1 LKKFDFVR
9 HPTDHGQSVMTK
21 EMNYMYLSRF
31 IMMLS
36 MTVTMMAIS
45 PVKAEDVHSYARL
58 NQVSTPHLDLNLAVD
73 FEARKLK
80 GYATYTL
87 ARHDQTTQLYLDT
100 SDLTI
105 ERAELLVNEQWQPT
119 KFTLGDVHPSLGREL
134 IIDIGSV
141 AKQVR
146 IHYETAPSASGLQWL
161 TPEQTA
167 GKQHPFMFSQSQPIH
182 SRSWIP
188 IQDSPALRLTYNA
201 TITTPAGLLA
211 VMSAD
216 NSLSDERPGTYEFT
230 MPQPIPP
237 YLIAIAAG
245 DLAIK
250 SISDNVAVFA
260 EKYILDDAAWE
271 FADTPAMIEAT
282 EAMYGPY
289 RWDRYD
295 LLILPPSF
303 PFGGMENPRL
313 SFITPTVVAGDRS
326 LVNLIAH
333 ELAHSWSGNL
343 VTNASWRD
351 LWINEGFTSYVE
363 NRIMEA
369 LFGKR
374 RANMELALGYQDLMG
389 ELKRL
394 PPKDTILNIDLGM
407 RHPDDVFSQV
417 PYVKGQLFLVYLEQK
432 FGRDLFDK
440 FLRQYFD
447 DFAFQSISTAQFEAY
462 LKRELLDKKPNTVA
476 LSKIKEWLH
485 EPGLPEDAPKPTSD
499 AFNRVEQQMQR
510 WLKGGQLQTDEWTT
524 HEWLH
529 FINNLPLDI
538 SANNM
543 ARLDREFSL
552 TQSQNSEIAHA
563 WLKLAIVKKYEPA
576 RERLRSYLLSI
587 GRNKL
592 VSPLYRELAK
602 TPENLKW
609 AREVY
614 EQAKPGYHPLTQTV
628 NEALLYG
635 EN

>member
-1 LKKFDFVR
+1 M
-9 HPTDHGQSVMTK
+9 SVLRTLFISFIGVAAW
-21 EMNYMYLSRF
+21 LSTTTA
-31 IMMLS
+31 S
-36 MTVTMMAIS
+36 
-45 PVKAEDVHSYARL
+45 AEDVHSYARL
-58 NQVSTPHLDLNLAVD
+58 DQVSTPHLELNLNVD
-73 FEARKLK
+73 FANSKLQ
-80 GYATYTL
+80 GHATYML
-87 ARHDQTTQLYLDT
+87 QRHDNSTQLYLDT
-100 SDLTI
+100 SNLQI
-105 ERAELLVNEQWQPT
+105 ERTELWVNDQWQPT
-119 KFTLGDVHPSLGREL
+119 KFTLGNVHPSLGSEL
-134 IIDIGSV
+134 IVDIGSV
-141 AKQVR
+141 ASKVR
-146 IHYETAPSASGLQWL
+146 IHYQTAPTASGLQWL

-167 GKQHPFMFSQSQPIH
+167 GKEHPFMFSQSQPIH
-182 SRSWIP
+182 ARSWIP

-201 TITTPAGLLA
+201 TVTTPKGLLA

-216 NSLSDERPGTYEFT
+216 NSLSDNRDGEYQFS
-230 MPQPIPP
+230 MPQAIPP

-250 SISDNVAVFA
+250 PISDNVAVFA
-260 EKYILDDAAWE
+260 EQYILDDAAWE
-271 FADTPAMIEAT
+271 FADTPRMIEVT

-313 SFITPTVVAGDRS
+313 SFITPTVVSGDRS
-326 LVNLIAH
+326 LINLIAH

-369 LFGKR
+369 LFGKE
-374 RANMELALGYQDLMG
+374 RAQMEFALGYQDLVGDM
-389 ELKRL
+389 ERL
-394 PPKDTILNIDLGM
+394 EPKDTVLNIQLGT

-417 PYVKGQLFLVYLEQK
+417 PYVKGQLFLAYLEQQ
-432 FGRDLFDK
+432 FGRETFDK
-440 FLRQYFD
+440 FLRKYFD
-447 DFAFQSISTAQFEAY
+447 DFAFQSISTEQFKSY
-462 LKRELLDKKPNTVA
+462 LQRELLAKQPGVVSMDKINQW
-476 LSKIKEWLH
+476 IH
-485 EPGLPEDAPKPTSD
+485 EPGLPEDAPQPTSD
-499 AFNRVEQQMQR
+499 AFAKVEQQMQR
-510 WLKGGQLQTDEWTT
+510 WLKGGQLQTEQWTT

-538 SANNM
+538 SAENM
-543 ARLDREFSL
+543 ARLDREFKL

-563 WLKLAIVKKYEPA
+563 WLKLSIVKKYEPA
-576 RERLRSYLLSI
+576 RDRLRSYLLTI

-602 TPENLKW
+602 TPDNLKW

-628 NEALLYG
+628 NEALLYPQH
-635 EN
+635 

>member
-1 LKKFDFVR
+1 
-9 HPTDHGQSVMTK
+9 
-21 EMNYMYLSRF
+21 MYLSRLVMF
-31 IMMLS
+31 LS
-36 MTVTMMAIS
+36 LVLTLLVGS
-45 PVKAEDVHSYARL
+45 PAQAEDVHSYARL
-58 NQVSTPHLDLNLAVD
+58 NQVSTPHLDLNLTVD

-80 GYATYTL
+80 GHATYTL
-87 ARHDQTTQLYLDT
+87 ARHDETTQLYLDT

-105 ERAELLVNEQWQPT
+105 ERAELLVNDQWQPT

-134 IIDIGSV
+134 IVDIGSV
-141 AKQVR
+141 AKKVR
-146 IHYETAPSASGLQWL
+146 IHYQTAPTASGLQWL

-201 TITTPAGLLA
+201 TITTPEGLLA

-216 NSLSDERPGTYEFT
+216 NSLSDERPGTYDFT

-260 EKYILDDAAWE
+260 EQYILEDAAWE
-271 FADTPAMIEAT
+271 FADTPAMIETT

-369 LFGKR
+369 LFGER
-374 RANMELALGYQDLMG
+374 RANMELALGYQDLLG
-389 ELKRL
+389 DLERLK
-394 PPKDTILNIDLGM
+394 PQDTVLNIDLGT

-432 FGRDLFDK
+432 FGREMFDK

-447 DFAFQSISTAQFEAY
+447 DFAFQSISTEQFKTY

-476 LSKIKEWLH
+476 MNKINEWLH
-485 EPGLPEDAPKPTSD
+485 EAGLPEDAPTPTSD
-499 AFNRVEQQMQR
+499 AFAQVEQQMQR
-510 WLKGGQLQTDEWTT
+510 WLKGGQLQTEEWTT

-552 TQSQNSEIAHA
+552 TESQNSEIAHA

-576 RERLRSYLLSI
+576 RERLRSYLLTI

-602 TPENLKW
+602 TPDNLKW

-614 EQAKPGYHPLTQTV
+614 QQAKPGYHPLTQTV

>member
-1 LKKFDFVR
+1 
-9 HPTDHGQSVMTK
+9 
-21 EMNYMYLSRF
+21 MYLSRF
-31 IMMLS
+31 VMSLS
-36 MTVTMMAIS
+36 FVVALLVGS
-45 PVKAEDVHSYARL
+45 PAQAEDVHSYARL
-58 NQVSTPHLDLNLAVD
+58 NQVSTPHLDLNLTVD

-80 GYATYTL
+80 GHATYTL
-87 ARHDQTTQLYLDT
+87 ARHDETTQLYLDT

-105 ERAELLVNEQWQPT
+105 ERAELLVNDQWQPT

-134 IIDIGSV
+134 IVDIGSV
-141 AKQVR
+141 AKKVR
-146 IHYETAPSASGLQWL
+146 IHYQTAPTASGLQWL

-201 TITTPAGLLA
+201 TITTPKDLLA

-260 EKYILDDAAWE
+260 EQYILDDAAWE
-271 FADTPAMIEAT
+271 FADTPAMIETT

-369 LFGKR
+369 LFGER
-374 RANMELALGYQDLMG
+374 RANMELALGYQDLLG
-389 ELKRL
+389 DLERL
-394 PPKDTILNIDLGM
+394 RPQDTVLNIDLGT

-432 FGRDLFDK
+432 FGREMFDK

-447 DFAFQSISTAQFEAY
+447 DFAFQSISTEQFKTY

-476 LSKIKEWLH
+476 MSKINEWLH
-485 EPGLPEDAPKPTSD
+485 EPGLPEDAPKPNSD
-499 AFNRVEQQMQR
+499 AFAQVEQQMQR
-510 WLKGGQLQTDEWTT
+510 WLKGGQLQTDAWTT

-552 TQSQNSEIAHA
+552 TESQNSEIAHA

-576 RERLRSYLLSI
+576 RERLRSYLLTI

-602 TPENLKW
+602 TPDNLKW

>member
-1 LKKFDFVR
+1 
-9 HPTDHGQSVMTK
+9 
-21 EMNYMYLSRF
+21 MYLSRLV
-31 IMMLS
+31 MLLS
-36 MTVTMMAIS
+36 LVLTLLVGS
-45 PVKAEDVHSYARL
+45 PAQAEDVHSYARL
-58 NQVSTPHLDLNLAVD
+58 NQVSTPHLDLNLTVD
-73 FEARKLK
+73 FEARQMK
-80 GYATYTL
+80 GHATYTL
-87 ARHDQTTQLYLDT
+87 ARHDETNQLYLDT

-105 ERAELLVNEQWQPT
+105 ERAELLVNDQWQPT

-134 IIDIGSV
+134 IVDIGSV
-141 AKQVR
+141 AKKVR
-146 IHYETAPSASGLQWL
+146 IHYQTAPTASGLQWL

-201 TITTPAGLLA
+201 TITTPEGLLA

-216 NSLSDERPGTYEFT
+216 NSLSDERPGTYDFT

-260 EKYILDDAAWE
+260 EQYILDDAAWE
-271 FADTPAMIEAT
+271 FADTPAMIETT

-369 LFGKR
+369 LFGER
-374 RANMELALGYQDLMG
+374 RANMELALGYQDLLG
-389 ELKRL
+389 DLERLK
-394 PPKDTILNIDLGM
+394 PQDTVLNIELGT

-432 FGRDLFDK
+432 FGREMFDK

-447 DFAFQSISTAQFEAY
+447 DFAFQSISTEQFKTY

-476 LSKIKEWLH
+476 MSKINEWLH
-485 EPGLPEDAPKPTSD
+485 EAGLPEDAPTPTSD
-499 AFNRVEQQMQR
+499 AFAQVEQQMQR
-510 WLKGGQLQTDEWTT
+510 WLKGGQLQTEEWTT

-552 TQSQNSEIAHA
+552 TESQNSEIAHA

-576 RERLRSYLLSI
+576 RERLRSYLLTI

-602 TPENLKW
+602 TPDNLKW

-614 EQAKPGYHPLTQTV
+614 QQAKPGYHPLTQTV

>member
-1 LKKFDFVR
+1 MHALRTFYAGLIGLVAGVLAFSA
-9 HPTDHGQSVMTK
+9 Q
-21 EMNYMYLSRF
+21 
-31 IMMLS
+31 
-36 MTVTMMAIS
+36 
-45 PVKAEDVHSYARL
+45 AEDVHSYARL
-58 NQVSTPHLDLNLAVD
+58 HQVSTPHLDLQLAVD
-73 FEARKLK
+73 FENRKLK
-80 GYATYTL
+80 GHATYTL
-87 ARHDQTTQLYLDT
+87 QRHDDTSRVYLDT

-105 ERAELLVNEQWQPT
+105 QRAELWVDQQWQPT

-134 IIDIGSV
+134 IVDIGKV
-141 AKQVR
+141 ANKVR
-146 IHYETAPSASGLQWL
+146 IYYETAPSASGLQWL

-167 GKQHPFMFSQSQPIH
+167 GKKHPFMFSQSQPIH

-201 TITTPAGLLA
+201 TVTTPKGLLA

-216 NSLSDERPGTYEFT
+216 NSLSDARDGEYQFS
-230 MPQPIPP
+230 MPQAIPP

-250 SISDNVAVFA
+250 SINDKVAVFA
-260 EKYILDDAAWE
+260 EQYILDEAAWE
-271 FADTPAMIEAT
+271 FADTPRMIEVT
-282 EAMYGPY
+282 EALYGPY

-313 SFITPTVVAGDRS
+313 SFITPTVVSGDRS
-326 LVNLIAH
+326 LINLIAH

-363 NRIMEA
+363 NRIMEE
-369 LFGKR
+369 LFGVE
-374 RANMELALGYQDLMG
+374 RAQMELALGYQDLLG
-389 ELKRL
+389 DLERL
-394 PPKDTILNIDLGM
+394 EPKDTVLNIQLGT

-417 PYVKGQLFLVYLEQK
+417 PYVKGQLFLVYLEQR
-432 FGRDLFDK
+432 FGRELFDK

-447 DFAFQSISTAQFEAY
+447 DFAFQSISTAQFKSY
-462 LKRELLDKKPNTVA
+462 IQRELLAKKPNTV
-476 LSKIKEWLH
+476 SMDKINEWLH
-485 EPGLPEDAPKPTSD
+485 EPGLPVDAPKPQSD
-499 AFNRVEQQMQR
+499 AFVNVENQMQR
-510 WLKGGQLQTDEWTT
+510 WLKGGQLQTDAWTT
-524 HEWLH
+524 HQWLH

-538 SANNM
+538 SAENM
-543 ARLDREFSL
+543 ARLDREFGL

-563 WLKLAIVKKYEPA
+563 WLKLSIVKKYEPA

-602 TPENLKW
+602 TPDNLKW

-614 EQAKPGYHPLTQTV
+614 ELAKPGYHPLTQSV
-628 NEALLYG
+628 NEALLYQQH
-635 EN
+635 